1 MSLLW
6 TLFNT
11 EDHNELG
18 KQRVSRKE
26 IMDFYVHEDEGVKNL
41 YVGQWLIKKKKNNLP
56 HQKDN
61 IKT

>member
-6 TLFNT
+6 TLFNN

-18 KQRVSRKE
+18 KQRLSRKE

-41 YVGQWLIKKKKNNLP
+41 YVGQRLI
-56 HQKDN
+56 
-61 IKT
+61 